1 MDEPSRAEA
10 CDEDEGEEAVLDG
23 DKDGGTEHPDPRE
36 TDEQRRAYDVQQLVE
51 HNWLDRS
58 TRSKHFS
65 TPPSP
70 IIARNKRE
78 RFFLYRLFDI
88 YRVKSVV
95 QKNRF
100 DINKLEK
107 FTIRFR
113 SEDFN
118 LNGES
123 DDFPSHE

>member
-70 IIARNKRE
+70 IIARNNENVALSLSLSLSIIR
-78 RFFLYRLFDI
+78 
-88 YRVKSVV
+88 YRVNCTKDGE
-95 QKNRF
+95 NRF
-100 DINKLEK
+100 DIEIWK
-107 FTIRFR
+107 IQSFR
-113 SEDFN
+113 SEGFR
-118 LNGES
+118 S
-123 DDFPSHE
+123 I